1 MGLTGERG
9 AQGEGTAATQHH
21 CQITVDSFVRKHHS
35 PRERMREDRN
45 RDKVGKK
52 EVEDGDRS
60 RSREIKC
67 EYRKRSWHQLLWRLS
82 CLVRHTNKH

>member
-9 AQGEGTAATQHH
+9 AQAEGKAATQHH

-35 PRERMREDRN
+35 PRERMKEDRH

-52 EVEDGDRS
+52 EAEDRDRS
-60 RSREIKC
+60 
-67 EYRKRSWHQLLWRLS
+67 KRD
-82 CLVRHTNKH
+82 